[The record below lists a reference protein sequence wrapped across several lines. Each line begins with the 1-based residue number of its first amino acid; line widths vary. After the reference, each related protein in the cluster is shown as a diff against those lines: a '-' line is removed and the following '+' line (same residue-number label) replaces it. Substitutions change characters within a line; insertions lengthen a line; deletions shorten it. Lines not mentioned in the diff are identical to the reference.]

1 MPIETV
7 NSPKARPFVL
17 RYWKNNEKG
26 DDKFIFWNGTGICKS
41 NPKKGHLDILEQNL
55 MINEMPNDSFCIN
68 ISQIRSIE
76 MYEGEKKITI
86 NHHRE
91 STDIFHVSDLR
102 TRTAIFNQLKEIE
115 GAQYSTKEL
124 SVEEKT
130 KTLKKSIIVFSML
143 FLFGFIFAILIE
155 YNKLPGTNYPA
166 ILLLLGSLGSINV
179 TVLYAIVL
187 IIIRLRYKQI
197 SNAKRI
203 LHIISVQT

>member
-1 MPIETV
+1 
-7 NSPKARPFVL
+7 
-17 RYWKNNEKG
+17 
-26 DDKFIFWNGTGICKS
+26 
-41 NPKKGHLDILEQNL
+41 
-55 MINEMPNDSFCIN
+55 MPNDSFCIN

-76 MYEGEKKITI
+76 MYEGEKQIII
-86 NHHRE
+86 NHHKE

-155 YNKLPGTNYPA
+155 YNKLPGTSYPA